1 MQLLRV
7 TELPDEDYQ
16 RIKTIFNRDGFD
28 DIFFA
33 IVQILD
39 QTRNNVGEQF
49 LLPMSKKHAT
59 FGELYR
65 TVYQRLCKIKEHD
78 PSLARAELKGY
89 NLHLARYQEETQ
101 RSRQGRV
108 LSTWI
113 KYSKLVIE
121 GFVDAATP

>member
-7 TELPDEDYQ
+7 TELSDEDYQ

-28 DIFFA
+28 DIFFS
-33 IVQILD
+33 IVQIAD

-49 LLPMSKKHAT
+49 LLPMSKKNST

-65 TVYQRLCKIKEHD
+65 MVHQRLSKIKEYD
-78 PSLARAELKGY
+78 PSLARAELRGY
-89 NLHLARYQEETQ
+89 NLHLAKYHQETQ

-108 LSTWI
+108 IST
-113 KYSKLVIE
+113 
-121 GFVDAATP
+121 

>member
-16 RIKTIFNRDGFD
+16 RIKTIYNKDGFD
-28 DIFFA
+28 DIFFS

-65 TVYQRLCKIKEHD
+65 TIYRRLCICLGLLKIIM
-78 PSLARAELKGY
+78 LQQG
-89 NLHLARYQEETQ
+89 NLQ
-101 RSRQGRV
+101 
-108 LSTWI
+108 
-113 KYSKLVIE
+113 
-121 GFVDAATP
+121 